1 MVQQVRIVSWVN
13 IGGPLTSPTVKRST
27 TLQQAYQQSTYDF
40 CRR

>member
-13 IGGPLTSPTVKRST
+13 IGGPLTSPTVKRCT
-27 TLQQAYQQSTYDF
+27 TPQHAYQQITYDC